1 MGGGVHSPLRRVRH
15 ASATA
20 KGSSEGLQSCMA
32 LPHPTSSPRHG
43 FQLKQKPTSTQ
54 TCTQLFKQPKCV
66 SGEWINKPWWTHT
79 VKHCST
85 IRNKPLII
93 TARIQPNMLQW
104 AGKNKLHFFNS
115 IYIKFYQMYSNQGWT
130 ESHSAAT
137 RGCEWRQL
145 DYRKNKPAFEGGGDG
160 DVILVVGMVSRVCAH
175 IRTHHIMSV

>member
-1 MGGGVHSPLRRVRH
+1 MHSPLRRVRH

-20 KGSSEGLQSCMA
+20 EGSSEGLQYCMA

-66 SGEWINKPWWTHT
+66 SGGEWINKPWWTHT

-104 AGKNKLHFFNS
+104 AGKNKLHFLNS
-115 IYIKFYQMYSNQGWT
+115 IKCTVIKGGQKAIQRLPEDVSGDNWIVGRISQPLRVVVMEMLFWLWGWFP
-130 ESHSAAT
+130 
-137 RGCEWRQL
+137 GCVHTSEL
-145 DYRKNKPAFEGGGDG
+145 TT
-160 DVILVVGMVSRVCAH
+160 L
-175 IRTHHIMSV
+175 